1 MERDLVC
8 GMDVNPGNAPA
19 QSNYRGRTYYFCSPE
34 CKEKFEREPQ
44 LYVGQE
50 QLRQGVEQ
58 AKQTVDQPRR
68 K

>member
-34 CKEKFEREPQ
+34 CKEKFEREPHV
-44 LYVGQE
+44 YVAQE
-50 QLRQGVEQ
+50 QERQGQQQ
-58 AKQTVDQPRR
+58 AKQTSETPRR